1 MRNACAA
8 NLTTARVA
16 HYANKGKQPQYFQ
29 FSVFTFQLS
38 VLKMLNTED
47 IRKEFPILEQKIHSK
62 PLVYLDNAATTQKPQ
77 CVIDSLS
84 NVYTTM
90 NANVH
95 RGVHHLSQLATEA
108 MEHARGT
115 VKEFIGAAHNHEI
128 IFTRGTTESINL
140 VASSFGGTF
149 LRRDDEII
157 ISTMEHHSNIVPWQ
171 MLRDRMGITLRI
183 IPLTDDCRLDIEA
196 YKALFGERTRLV
208 SVTHVSNVLGVTNP
222 VKEII
227 EIAHSHSVPV
237 LIDGAQSTPHIEVN
251 MQELDAD
258 FFAFSGHKVYAPT
271 GIGVL
276 YGKEKWLDAMQPYH
290 GGGEMIKSVSFE
302 KTTYN
307 ELPYKFE
314 AGTPDY
320 AGIIA
325 LGKALEW
332 VHCKG
337 IENIAAHEHSLTRYA
352 VEQLR
357 KIEGMRIFGT
367 PDAAAVSFLVGDI
380 HPADMGTILDHLGIA
395 VRTGHHCAQPLMEHL
410 GIPGTVR
417 ASFAAY
423 NTMEEVDTLAK
434 GIERAAKMFA

>member
-1 MRNACAA
+1 
-8 NLTTARVA
+8 
-16 HYANKGKQPQYFQ
+16 
-29 FSVFTFQLS
+29 
-38 VLKMLNTED
+38 MLNTDE
-47 IRKEFPILEQKIHSK
+47 IRKEFPILGQKVHSK

-77 CVIDSLS
+77 CVIDAISE
-84 NVYTTM
+84 VYCTI

-95 RGVHHLSQLATEA
+95 RGVHHLSQVATEA
-108 MEHARGT
+108 MEQART
-115 VKEFIGAAHNHEI
+115 KVKEFIGAANRHEI

-149 LRRDDEII
+149 LKSGDEVI
-157 ISTMEHHSNIVPWQ
+157 ISSVEHHSNIVPWQ
-171 MLRDRMGITLRI
+171 LLCERIGISLRI
-183 IPLTDDCRLDIEA
+183 IPLTAECRLDIEA
-196 YKALFGERTRLV
+196 YKGLFSERTKLV
-208 SVTHVSNVLGVTNP
+208 SVAHVSNVLGVTNP

-227 EIAHSHSVPV
+227 DIAHSHGVPV
-237 LIDGAQSTPHIEVN
+237 LVDGAQSTPHIKVN

-290 GGGEMIKSVSFE
+290 GGGEMIKSVHFE
-302 KTTYN
+302 KTTFN

-320 AGIIA
+320 TGIIA

-332 VHCKG
+332 VESKG
-337 IENIAAHEHSLTRYA
+337 IENIAAHEHKLTLYA
-352 VEQLR
+352 VEQLKR
-357 KIEGMRIFGT
+357 IEGMRIFGD
-367 PDAAAVSFLVGDI
+367 PDGAAVSFLVGDI
-380 HPADMGTILDHLGIA
+380 HPADLGTILDHLGIA
-395 VRTGHHCAQPLMEHL
+395 VRTGHHCAQPLMELL

-423 NTMEEVDTLAK
+423 NTKEEVDTLIK
-434 GIERAAKMFA
+434 GIKRAVKMFA